1 MDPFHV
7 MSTCKSLR
15 LSVHTINYY
24 WNIRGKLKVQLESAI
39 YSKLGGF
46 FPRKSE
52 KKITIIKIQ
61 KSYFCCPHVLDLCIS
76 ISIGAQDCKFA
87 GIINTNELGY
97 FIMC

>member
-1 MDPFHV
+1 MQFMHRSWGDNNKNFMDPFHV

-46 FPRKSE
+46 FPRKNE
-52 KKITIIKIQ
+52 KKNK
-61 KSYFCCPHVLDLCIS
+61 
-76 ISIGAQDCKFA
+76 
-87 GIINTNELGY
+87 N
-97 FIMC
+97 